1 LNIFLFLLCFLPSE
15 ITYQVVTVQEAKSAI
30 VVPSDNGV
38 QVLLQDPK
46 GQSTGFTV
54 TVPEPKKFIRLKAQK
69 DLFNVI
75 QPAQLDD
82 TTWFFSAPQGT
93 YAVTVTQFDPET
105 GIDEHY
111 LKVVVGDGVTEPE
124 PTDPPVPVDPG
135 RMGKLAALA
144 PNDAITAQ
152 LLIDLYKSETEPAK
166 VYERRK
172 AIMRERASFAN
183 NWNPFIVAFNE
194 EFKTGDYV
202 TNLRQLAA
210 ALEARMTTVCI
221 NGTCYK
227 SMR

>member
-1 LNIFLFLLCFLPSE
+1 MNIFLFLLCFLPSE
-15 ITYQVVTVQEAKSAI
+15 ITYQVVTVQEAKSAQ

-54 TVPEPKKFIRLKAQK
+54 TVPEPKKFMRLKAQK

-75 QPAQLDD
+75 QPSQLNAN
-82 TTWFFSAPQGT
+82 TWFFSAPQGT

-111 LKVVVGDGVTEPE
+111 MKVVIGEK
-124 PTDPPVPVDPG
+124 PTDPPVPVDPVDPG
-135 RMGKLAALA
+135 RMGRLAALA

-194 EFKTGDYV
+194 EFKTGNYV

>member
-1 LNIFLFLLCFLPSE
+1 MNYLLILLLCFLPSE
-15 ITYQVVTVQEAKSAI
+15 ITHQVVTVQEAKSAI
-30 VVPSDNGV
+30 VVPAENGV
-38 QVLLQDPK
+38 QVLLQEPA
-46 GQSTGFTV
+46 GTSTGFTV
-54 TVPEPKKFIRLKAQK
+54 TVPEPKRFIRLKAQK
-69 DLFNVI
+69 DLFTVI
-75 QPAQLDD
+75 QPTQLDA

-111 LKVVVGDGVTEPE
+111 MKVVVGEGVAEPE
-124 PTDPPVPVDPG
+124 PTPPPPVDPG
-135 RMGKLAALA
+135 RMGRLAALA
-144 PNDAITAQ
+144 PNDVITAQ
-152 LLIDLYKSETEPAK
+152 LLIDLYKTETVPSK
-166 VYERRK
+166 VYERRL
-172 AIMRERASFAN
+172 AIMRERSSYSS

-210 ALEARMTTVCI
+210 ALEARITTVCI